1 MYSNNHIPDPV
12 HSVRSKKYQL
22 LYDSSFVQF
31 VINTQYNGVRNLRKK
46 IEKKIIISFK
56 SVDSNNK

>member
-1 MYSNNHIPDPV
+1 MIILITNSGQEMYINNHIPDPV

-31 VINTQYNGVRNLRKK
+31 VINTQCNGV
-46 IEKKIIISFK
+46 
-56 SVDSNNK
+56 